1 MSQFFKEKK
10 CKQGNKTPIKFRNL
24 TFLQCVFFSN
34 QQYNKDEIYKPKN
47 SLYIEQILYVSST
60 YDVENYVNGVIDYV
74 YNKLNENN
82 SSGIPFKVPMP
93 IFVMIGR
100 KLDYNGS
107 IFQNETFKH
116 EPVAVY
122 PNTYNFG
129 KAQITT
135 DKNGN
140 LAILDYINA
149 FFNSD
154 IQTSKDISKYNTS
167 LVNRYGF
174 NGNVKISI
182 YMPYLTDKYKYI
194 TNFVD
199 SINASRFFYTL
210 IKNDNFLSMKRTS
223 KYNIDEL
230 RSNYKKFGIS
240 DNNINN
246 LINSLLRNDIKKY
259 PLYDDLFN
267 LCYDGGCISD
277 VGEDYETLLPAYTD
291 DDGKNNENAIKYSP
305 FMPNKCLA
313 KTNGFI
319 CNIQYAASH
328 NVDIATFLKKYSM
341 KDIKEALNKYSQ
353 ITYNISRGGS
363 GDPDEIDKN
372 KSPIDLINKI
382 INRVISKGYSNNL
395 NSGDGDGYKY
405 NHYSSDYSENII
417 KELILLNK
425 IHPGVPEITASLY
438 LINDNY
444 KTDKIILMPWG
455 KYLISSDYVLNL
467 GEILPIYKKI
477 FSYNNRF
484 ALMID
489 GNGYI
494 YVYDVNTRYI
504 TYFVNYKRID
514 NPKGLIVE
522 PSGLTIQYTD
532 SNNNIKTKNV
542 DSVSMQ
548 LIKDCDDCKEP
559 YSLLLDNDTGKIIIY
574 GNSFLNVTNDNFAKY
589 INNNIYNIMKSGK
602 NISVD
607 SLLNKSDSAKSKSK
621 TESQLNINANGDI
634 DILKSRDF
642 IYCDNTQDSCSQ

>member
-47 SLYIEQILYVSST
+47 SLYIENVVYVSKT
-60 YDVENYVNGVIDYV
+60 TDVENYINSIIDYV

-82 SSGIPFKVPMP
+82 KTGTPYKVPMP
-93 IFVMIGR
+93 IFAMIGR
-100 KLDYNGS
+100 KLDYTGS

-116 EPVAVY
+116 VPTAAA
-122 PNTYNFG
+122 PSTYNFG
-129 KAQITT
+129 KAKIST

-149 FFNSD
+149 FLSSD
-154 IQTSKDISKYNTS
+154 IQTSKDINKYNTS

-174 NGNVKISI
+174 NGNIKISI
-182 YMPYLTDKYKYI
+182 YIPYLTNSYKYI

-199 SINASRFFYTL
+199 VINASRFFYTL
-210 IKNDNFLSMKRTS
+210 IDNDNFLSMKRTS
-223 KYNIDEL
+223 KYNIDEI
-230 RSNYKKFGIS
+230 RNDYKKRGLS
-240 DNNINN
+240 DANINRLIKS
-246 LINSLLRNDIKKY
+246 LINNDIKKY
-259 PLYDDLFN
+259 PLYDDLYN
-267 LCYDGGCISD
+267 LCYDGGCISNI
-277 VGEDYETLLPAYTD
+277 GEDYETLLPAYTD
-291 DDGKNNENAIKYSP
+291 DDGKNNENSDKFSP
-305 FMPNKCLA
+305 FMPNKCLS

-319 CNIQYAASH
+319 CNIQYAASD

-341 KDIKEALNKYSQ
+341 EDIKKALNKYSEVA
-353 ITYNISRGGS
+353 YNISKGGNS
-363 GDPDEIDKN
+363 DTDEVDKN
-372 KSPIDLINKI
+372 KSPIDMINNI
-382 INRVISKGYSNNL
+382 VNRVVIDGYSRNL
-395 NSGDGDGYKY
+395 NNKDGNGYNY
-405 NHYSSDYSENII
+405 NHYSIDYSQNII

-444 KTDKIILMPWG
+444 KTDKIIFMPWG
-455 KYLISSDYVLNL
+455 KYLISPEYVLNL
-467 GEILPIYKKI
+467 GEILPVYKKI

-504 TYFVNYKRID
+504 TYFINYKRIS

-522 PSGLTIQYTD
+522 TTGLTIQYTD
-532 SNNNIKTKNV
+532 SNNNLKTKNV
-542 DSVSMQ
+542 DGMPTEF
-548 LIKDCDDCKEP
+548 IKDCDDCKEP
-559 YSLLLDNDTGKIIIY
+559 YSLLLDNDTGKIVIY
-574 GNSFLNVTNDNFAKY
+574 GNSFLNVTNNNFANY
-589 INNNIYNIMKSGK
+589 INNNIYNITKSGR

-607 SLLNKSDSAKSKSK
+607 SLLNKGESTSDSDSS
-621 TESQLNINANGDI
+621 LNINANGDI

-642 IYCDNTQDSCSQ
+642 IYCDNTRDSCSQ